1 MFRPLEPRREEPS
14 VPITVNGRHHLVR
27 AGVPLA
33 IALLEA
39 GITPT
44 RHTPVSG
51 QPRAPYCL
59 MGVCFECVV
68 QIDGQA
74 NVPSCM
80 VATRAGMAVEL
91 QSGARRVESAT

>member
-1 MFRPLEPRREEPS
+1 
-14 VPITVNGRHHLVR
+14 
-27 AGVPLA
+27 
-33 IALLEA
+33 
-39 GITPT
+39 
-44 RHTPVSG
+44 
-51 QPRAPYCL
+51 

-68 QIDGQA
+68 QIDGLA